1 MHTQKKYSMSP
12 NTESIWNACS
22 NQLRAF
28 ILKRIP
34 NPSMAED
41 ILQDVFIK
49 IHENID
55 AVENNTKIS
64 SWIYQIAK
72 NSIIDY
78 YRRNKV
84 KLTDIQAFSERELN
98 AVADIDIILEN
109 EHERSVASGL
119 QKMINALPEK
129 YAQALTMVE
138 IQGMSQV
145 ELARKL
151 NISPSGAKS
160 RVQRGRVMLKD
171 SLMNC
176 CHYEFD
182 KYGTIISA
190 HPIRCC
196 CCHQYH
202 DNKKTA

>member
-1 MHTQKKYSMSP
+1 MSP

-28 ILKRIP
+28 IIKRIS
-34 NPSMAED
+34 NPSLAED

-55 AVENNTKIS
+55 SVENNTKIS

-72 NSIIDY
+72 NSVIDY
-78 YRRNKV
+78 YRKNKV
-84 KLTDIQAFSERELN
+84 KLTNIQSFSEKELN
-98 AVADIDIILEN
+98 AIDDLDVVSEN
-109 EHERSVASGL
+109 EYERSVATGL
-119 QKMINALPEK
+119 QRMINALPEK

-138 IQGMSQV
+138 IQGMSQI

-151 NISPSGAKS
+151 KISPSGAKS

-196 CCHQYH
+196 CCNQYE
-202 DNKKTA
+202 NTKKTA